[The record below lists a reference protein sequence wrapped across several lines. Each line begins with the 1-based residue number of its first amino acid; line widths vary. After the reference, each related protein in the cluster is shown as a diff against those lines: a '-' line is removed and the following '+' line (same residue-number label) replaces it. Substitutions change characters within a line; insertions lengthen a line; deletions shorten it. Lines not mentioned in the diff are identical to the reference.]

1 MDGSIDDV
9 RIYDYALTSSE
20 ITNLANGKYAD
31 GDDGTATYTLN
42 TALDVDNDLYI
53 QSGILDVSGT
63 SYAITL
69 ANDWNNYAGASGFTD
84 QSGTVTLDG
93 VDQAVRGTTTFYNF
107 TKQETTDDT
116 TDKNLTFGV
125 GNDTSLIGYWK
136 FDEGT
141 GTAATD
147 SSANSN
153 SGTLTNMEA
162 GDWDSSIKA
171 SLNFQNDYSLEFD
184 ADDDEVDIGDI
195 AAYDDPFSSG
205 GTVSAWINADG
216 YGESDNGN
224 IIGNANFDG
233 APYGGW
239 VFYTRSTNSGLSFY
253 QTRGTT
259 GGQWTCAVG
268 LDAWHHVV
276 ITYDSSSTAN
286 DPQCYVDGLAVATT
300 EVSAPDGAVN
310 AVGQNFRI
318 GNRHDGART
327 FDGHIDD
334 VRIYNRALSQAEIT
348 ELAAGN
354 GVPAIY
360 EYDVANTLDI
370 DGLDTNDRLNVI
382 SSTTNVP
389 FLLDVTAAD
398 ACTNWLDVTDS
409 LAGTYDIYADNTT
422 DSGGNDEDWSTP
434 FWVFSSCPAATR
446 NRLMIINT
454 AD

>member
-1 MDGSIDDV
+1 
-9 RIYDYALTSSE
+9 
-20 ITNLANGKYAD
+20 
-31 GDDGTATYTLN
+31 
-42 TALDVDNDLYI
+42 
-53 QSGILDVSGT
+53 
-63 SYAITL
+63 
-69 ANDWNNYAGASGFTD
+69 
-84 QSGTVTLDG
+84 
-93 VDQAVRGTTTFYNF
+93 
-107 TKQETTDDT
+107 
-116 TDKNLTFGV
+116 
-125 GNDTSLIGYWK
+125 
-136 FDEGT
+136 
-141 GTAATD
+141 
-147 SSANSN
+147 
-153 SGTLTNMEA
+153 
-162 GDWDSSIKA
+162 
-171 SLNFQNDYSLEFD
+171 
-184 ADDDEVDIGDI
+184 
-195 AAYDDPFSSG
+195 
-205 GTVSAWINADG
+205 
-216 YGESDNGN
+216 
-224 IIGNANFDG
+224 
-233 APYGGW
+233 
-239 VFYTRSTNSGLSFY
+239 
-253 QTRGTT
+253 
-259 GGQWTCAVG
+259 QWTCAVG

-422 DSGGNDEDWSTP
+422 DSGGNDEDWST
-434 FWVFSSCPAATR
+434 
-446 NRLMIINT
+446 
-454 AD
+454 